1 MNYWRLVVFFVGGVT
16 SAAFCCQ
23 FFRLLKYKKVRP
35 IIIPRGSMNRAALYA
50 LTRGLLPWEKESTR
64 RHYLVYGAG
73 LIYHSGIFGAF
84 LWLASLVF
92 SMSLPQIIRLFLAGI
107 ISAGAI
113 SGLGLFGRRVFS
125 SWLRS
130 LSYPDDFVANLLVD
144 SFLATAAISL
154 FRPLVVPLFLILSIL
169 LILYLPL
176 GKIRHC
182 VLFFPSRLI
191 FGRYFGQRD
200 ILPPI
205 KKRHEWK
212 RFEVE

>member
-1 MNYWRLVVFFVGGVT
+1 MNYWRLVVFVVAGVT
-16 SAAFCCQ
+16 SAAFGCQ
-23 FFRLLKYKKVRP
+23 LFRLLKYRKVRP
-35 IIIPRGSMNRAALYA
+35 IITPRGRVNRAALYA
-50 LTRGLLPWEKESTR
+50 LTRGLLPGEKESTR

-92 SMSLPQIIRLFLAGI
+92 SLSLPQVIRFFLAGI
-107 ISAGAI
+107 ISAGAM
-113 SGLGLFGRRVFS
+113 SGLGLFGRRIFS

-144 SFLATAAISL
+144 SFLATAVISL
-154 FRPLVVPLFLILSIL
+154 FRPLVVPLFLILSVL

-182 VLFFPSRLI
+182 VFFFPSRLI
-191 FGRYFGQRD
+191 FGRYFGERG

-205 KKRHEWK
+205 KKRWK
-212 RFEVE
+212 IFGGK